1 MPASRR
7 RPPAPIDPRGRDH
20 TAATRA
26 ELAQTAERGWDRLER
41 ARKIPIE
48 RLAPNPDN
56 PRTHYDELEP
66 LANSIATRGILLPL
80 LVRADLERP
89 GYYLTI
95 AGSRRLL
102 AARMVAGRDDQTARL
117 RVQQLPCIITDS
129 DDRDAFAD
137 ALLENMGRQDL
148 SRAEMMVAV
157 RRLRDE
163 FSFSGKEIARRTG
176 RNQSDIAQ
184 LLQLADDEE
193 LAPLVMDEVIAP
205 TTAGVIR
212 RMPEPV
218 RREVLGAI
226 REGEVF
232 STDMLRAHL
241 RAVRSA
247 PQPAEEFGDL
257 PANPTQPQH
266 GDNSMTSPA
275 VAAGVVTSLPR
286 EAQDGLGVVT
296 SLPQGAPDGRSDT
309 GGHPRAARAE
319 TVPRRPADAADTAAT
334 NGSTPGAGRLRPKL
348 VTLNNLARE
357 IDAFCDRHDAGEFT
371 PGEAASLV
379 RAHQRL
385 GAFLQ
390 RLGTG

>member
-7 RPPAPIDPRGRDH
+7 RPPTPIDPRGRDH

-48 RLAPNPDN
+48 RLTPNPDN

-66 LANSIATRGILLPL
+66 LADSIATRGILLPL
-80 LVRADLERP
+80 LVRADPERP

-102 AARMVAGRDDQTARL
+102 AARMVAGRDDQAARL

-163 FSFSGKEIARRTG
+163 FSLSGKEIARRTG

-218 RREVLGAI
+218 RRELLGAI

-247 PQPAEEFGDL
+247 SLPAEEFGDL
-257 PANPTQPQH
+257 PASPTQPQQ

-275 VAAGVVTSLPR
+275 VAAGVVTSLP
-286 EAQDGLGVVT
+286 
-296 SLPQGAPDGRSDT
+296 QGTPDGRSDT
-309 GGHPRAARAE
+309 GWHPGAARAE
-319 TVPRRPADAADTAAT
+319 TVPRRPAEAAGTAAT

-371 PGEAASLV
+371 PGEAASLA

>member
-102 AARMVAGRDDQTARL
+102 AARMVAGRDDQAARL

-137 ALLENMGRQDL
+137 ALLEIADQSAKDPNSL
-148 SRAEMMVAV
+148 KTAPHNAAV
-157 RRLRDE
+157 RRVD
-163 FSFSGKEIARRTG
+163 EIA
-176 RNQSDIAQ
+176 
-184 LLQLADDEE
+184 
-193 LAPLVMDEVIAP
+193 
-205 TTAGVIR
+205 
-212 RMPEPV
+212 
-218 RREVLGAI
+218 
-226 REGEVF
+226 
-232 STDMLRAHL
+232 
-241 RAVRSA
+241 
-247 PQPAEEFGDL
+247 
-257 PANPTQPQH
+257 
-266 GDNSMTSPA
+266 
-275 VAAGVVTSLPR
+275 
-286 EAQDGLGVVT
+286 
-296 SLPQGAPDGRSDT
+296 
-309 GGHPRAARAE
+309 AARNPVLTWKP
-319 TVPRRPADAADTAAT
+319 TVT
-334 NGSTPGAGRLRPKL
+334 
-348 VTLNNLARE
+348 
-357 IDAFCDRHDAGEFT
+357 
-371 PGEAASLV
+371 
-379 RAHQRL
+379 
-385 GAFLQ
+385 
-390 RLGTG
+390 